1 VRASKSASTMKL
13 LLSAVMI
20 VGFAGTSH
28 TRIGE
33 TEAQS
38 QARYGQARED
48 LTGASDKPLLP
59 GAVERCY
66 EYQGW
71 RVRAAFAGGACQVI
85 EYVHIPEN
93 GVPKQISEAEVTA
106 ILEAEK
112 GKSRWK
118 EEKIKAPGPYAEIAK
133 GIKGAF
139 KLNKWE
145 RTDGAIAEFALGLV
159 LKISDRNAD
168 DWAKRLAR
176 GTGKK
181 DPKAGPAKPGEPVPK
196 F

>member
-1 VRASKSASTMKL
+1 MTRVIALAGVLAFSCTA
-13 LLSAVMI
+13 
-20 VGFAGTSH
+20 FA
-28 TRIGE
+28 RLGE
-33 TEAQS
+33 TEGQS
-38 QARYGQARED
+38 QARYGQPRED
-48 LTGASDKPLLP
+48 LSAATDQPLLQ
-59 GAVERCY
+59 GAIERCY

-71 RVRAAFAGGACQVI
+71 RVRAAFAGGTCQVI
-85 EYVHIPEN
+85 EYAHIPED
-93 GVPKQISEAEVTA
+93 GRPKPITDAEVTA
-106 ILEAEK
+106 ILEAER

-118 EEKIKAPGPYAEIAK
+118 EEKIKAPGPYADIAK

-145 RTDGAIAEFALGLV
+145 RADGAVAEFALGLV

-176 GTGKK
+176 AAEKQGSGK
-181 DPKAGPAKPGEPVPK
+181 PAQTKPAAAPVPK

>member
-1 VRASKSASTMKL
+1 MKHL
-13 LLSAVMI
+13 IPLVVIVSVLSPHLEA
-20 VGFAGTSH
+20 
-28 TRIGE
+28 RLGE
-33 TEAQS
+33 TEGQS

-48 LTGASDKPLLP
+48 LTAPTDQPLLP
-59 GAVERCY
+59 GAIERTY

-71 RVRAAFAGGACQVI
+71 RVRAAFAGGACQMI
-85 EYVHIPEN
+85 EYAHIPEN
-93 GVPKQISEAEVTA
+93 GVPKPITEAEVTA

-118 EEKIKAPGPYAEIAK
+118 EEKIKAPGPYKEIAE

-145 RTDGAIAEFALGLV
+145 RTDGATAEIALGLV
-159 LKISDRNAD
+159 LKLKDRSAD

-176 GTGKK
+176 AAANQ
-181 DPKAGPAKPGEPVPK
+181 PVKPGTQKPAANVPK

>member
-1 VRASKSASTMKL
+1 MKL
-13 LLSAVMI
+13 LLSAVTI
-20 VGFAGTSH
+20 AGLIGTVNA
-28 TRIGE
+28 RLGE

-48 LTGASDKPLLP
+48 LAAATDKPLVP
-59 GAVERCY
+59 GAVEKCY

-85 EYVHIPEN
+85 EYAHIPEN
-93 GVPKQISEAEVTA
+93 GVPKQISEAEVAA

-118 EEKIKAPGPYAEIAK
+118 EEKIKTPGPFGEIEK

-145 RTDGAIAEFALGLV
+145 RTDGAVAEFALGLV

-168 DWAKRLAR
+168 DWVKRLAR
-176 GTGKK
+176 EAGKN
-181 DPKAGPAKPGEPVPK
+181 PNPGPKPGSTVPK

>member
-1 VRASKSASTMKL
+1 MKHLFPL
-13 LLSAVMI
+13 LLLFGALP
-20 VGFAGTSH
+20 AQLH
-28 TRIGE
+28 ARLGE
-33 TEAQS
+33 TEGQS

-48 LTGASDKPLLP
+48 LSAPTDQPLLP

-66 EYQGW
+66 AYQGW

-85 EYVHIPEN
+85 EYAHIPEE
-93 GVPKQISEAEVTA
+93 GALKPITEAEVAA

-112 GKSRWK
+112 GKGRWK
-118 EEKIKAPGPYAEIAK
+118 EEKIKAPGPYADIAK

-145 RTDGAIAEFALGLV
+145 RTDGAIAEIALGLV

-176 GTGKK
+176 ETAKQ
-181 DPKAGPAKPGEPVPK
+181 PAKPGVPKPAANVPK

>member
-1 VRASKSASTMKL
+1 M
-13 LLSAVMI
+13 
-20 VGFAGTSH
+20 
-28 TRIGE
+28 
-33 TEAQS
+33 
-38 QARYGQARED
+38 
-48 LTGASDKPLLP
+48 LP
-59 GAVERCY
+59 GAIERCY

-85 EYVHIPEN
+85 EYAHIPEN
-93 GVPKQISEAEVTA
+93 GVPKQITEAEFAA

-118 EEKIKAPGPYAEIAK
+118 VEKVKAPGPFKEIAE
-133 GIKGAF
+133 GIKDAF

-145 RTDGAIAEFALGLV
+145 RTDGAVAEFALGLV

-176 GTGKK
+176 AAAKQ
-181 DPKAGPAKPGEPVPK
+181 PAKAGIPKPAANVPK

>member
-1 VRASKSASTMKL
+1 MKL
-13 LLSAVMI
+13 LHSLAGLLI
-20 VGFAGTSH
+20 VTCFPLQA
-28 TRIGE
+28 RLGE
-33 TEAQS
+33 TEGQS

-48 LTGASDKPLLP
+48 LAARTDKPLLP

-85 EYVHIPEN
+85 EYAHIPEN
-93 GVPKQISEAEVTA
+93 GVPKPITEAEIAA

-112 GKSRWK
+112 GKGRWK
-118 EEKIKAPGPYAEIAK
+118 EEKVKAPGPYGEIAK
-133 GIKGAF
+133 GIKDAF

-145 RTDGAIAEFALGLV
+145 RSDGAIAEFALGLI
-159 LKISDRNAD
+159 LKISDRNAG

-176 GTGKK
+176 EAAKQA
-181 DPKAGPAKPGEPVPK
+181 PKAGATSAKPAANVPK

>member
-1 VRASKSASTMKL
+1 MKL
-13 LLSAVMI
+13 FLSAVMI
-20 VGFAGTSH
+20 LGLVESSH
-28 TRIGE
+28 ARLGE

-38 QARYGQARED
+38 QARYGQSRED
-48 LTGASDKPLLP
+48 LTGAGDKPLLP
-59 GAVERCY
+59 GAVEKCF

-71 RVRAAFAGGACQVI
+71 RLRAAFAGGACQVI
-85 EYVHIPEN
+85 EYAHIPEN
-93 GVPKQISEAEVTA
+93 GVPKQITDAEVAA

-118 EEKIKAPGPYAEIAK
+118 EEKIKAPGPYADIAK

-145 RTDGAIAEFALGLV
+145 RTDGAVAEFALGLV
-159 LKISDRNAD
+159 LKISDRNVG

-176 GTGKK
+176 ETGKK
-181 DPKAGPAKPGEPVPK
+181 DPKSGSAPVKPGEPVPK

>member
-1 VRASKSASTMKL
+1 MKL
-13 LLSAVMI
+13 LLSAAI
-20 VGFAGTSH
+20 IIGLAGNGYA
-28 TRIGE
+28 RIGE
-33 TEAQS
+33 TETQS

-48 LTGASDKPLLP
+48 LTGAGDKPLLS
-59 GAVERCY
+59 GAVEKCY

-85 EYVHIPEN
+85 EYAHIPEN
-93 GVPKQISEAEVTA
+93 GVPKQISDAEVAA

-118 EEKIKAPGPYAEIAK
+118 EEKIKAPGPYADIAK

-145 RTDGAIAEFALGLV
+145 RTDGAVAEFALGLV

-176 GTGKK
+176 EAGKR
-181 DPKAGPAKPGEPVPK
+181 DPKAGPTKPGEPVPK